1 MVMQPVN
8 RFLLQG
14 ATLEKVIKDLQDYE
28 IEVAAKIKKLTESN
42 AALQA
47 QIDALKKGT

>member
-1 MVMQPVN
+1 MAIQPVN

-14 ATLEKVIKDLQDYE
+14 ATLEKLIKDLQDYE
-28 IEVAAKIKKLTESN
+28 VEIAAKIKTLTDSN

-47 QIDALKKGT
+47 QIDELKKGT